1 MGGDAE
7 AGVTHDDGVCGATVH
22 GFPTEAEFLARLD
35 VGASGIDGGGVD
47 ERELVGRDVV
57 FLGWWMGG
65 CRVSLSC
72 VVFGRVKRRGT
83 YR

>member
-57 FLGWWMGG
+57 FLGDDVTS
-65 CRVSLSC
+65 VSSFDRGVPCTLSIHC
-72 VVFGRVKRRGT
+72 C
-83 YR
+83 